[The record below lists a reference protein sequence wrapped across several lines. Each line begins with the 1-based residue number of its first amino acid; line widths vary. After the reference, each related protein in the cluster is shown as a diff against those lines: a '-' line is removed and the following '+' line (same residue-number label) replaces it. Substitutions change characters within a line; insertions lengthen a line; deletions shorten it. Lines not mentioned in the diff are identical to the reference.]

1 MVERRLHL
9 HPVEPQPELTSRM
22 PGAHALRWRSAAEDE
37 GGRSAVTVF
46 LTQWSYVRMCAHAG
60 SDLQHE
66 VGGVLAGKWRVDAAS
81 GEKFVVIEGVLPAPH
96 TRHGSTYVT
105 FTQDSLVALNEQ
117 LEERYPGKK
126 MVGWYHTH
134 PRLGIFLSTYDTW
147 LHEHFFPEP
156 WQVAVVI
163 DPLATEGGVFVRTPE
178 GSLDPQRYFGF
189 CELTDSGRRT
199 VVHWKNLQ
207 PEADANGMAGG

>member
-1 MVERRLHL
+1 MAERRLHL
-9 HPVEPQPELTSRM
+9 HPVEPQPEHTSRM
-22 PGAHALRWRSAAEDE
+22 PGARALRWRSAPEE
-37 GGRSAVTVF
+37 EIGRSAVTVF
-46 LTQWSYVRMCAHAG
+46 ITQWSYVRMCAHAG
-60 SDLQHE
+60 SDLRHE
-66 VGGVLAGKWRVDAAS
+66 VGGVLAGKWRVDATS

-117 LEERYPGKK
+117 LEERYPGKQ

-134 PRLGIFLSTYDTW
+134 PRLGIFLSAYDTW
-147 LHEHFFPEP
+147 LHEHFFPEI

-163 DPLATEGGVFVRTPE
+163 DPQATEGGVFVRTPE
-178 GSLDPQRYFGF
+178 GSLDPQRYSGF
-189 CELTDSGRRT
+189 CELTDAKRRT

-207 PEADANGMAGG
+207 PEADGDGTAGG